1 MGILHIHTDKQN
13 IMNVKHDKGTT
24 ILVTLK
30 RNSRAN
36 FKFTTLLTSI
46 HILTNSQH

>member
-1 MGILHIHTDKQN
+1 
-13 IMNVKHDKGTT
+13 MNMKHDKGTT

-36 FKFTTLLTSI
+36 FKFTTLLISNT
-46 HILTNSQH
+46 HPNKFTT